1 MLHPKMISS
10 IDHLRIIVK
19 QMFTDP
25 PPIIDIDFINK
36 ITDKTALYAIE
47 KKYDTFIE
55 KNMAVLSSHEVIYP
69 ILDIRDAILL
79 RICRIRRVEQ
89 MREAFV

>member
-1 MLHPKMISS
+1 MLHQKMISS
-10 IDHLRIIVK
+10 VDHLRTIVK

-25 PPIIDIDFINK
+25 PPIIDVDFINK

-55 KNMAVLSSHEVIYP
+55 KNMAILYSHDVIYP

-79 RICRIRRVEQ
+79 RIGRIRRLEQ
-89 MREAFV
+89 MREAFA